1 MNSRK
6 PRPSGAPGAPK
17 PKPAAKR
24 PAARSERPDSEGSG
38 DAPRRA
44 SARPSNRSFD
54 RAPREDRPYGDR
66 PPRADRPYGDR
77 PPRADRPY
85 GDRPPRADRPYGDR
99 PPRADRPY
107 GDRPARP
114 SQPGGAFKTFGPK
127 KEFRSN
133 DARGARPSRP
143 SRPTNPPTSQPTDGT
158 QAPYEP
164 WNMEGLGPKH
174 FSGEGR
180 IHPKYGTDGRERKA
194 GYANTGYR
202 KQPTGRPKFKT
213 AEEYAPDSDT
223 MRLNRYLAHAGIS
236 SRREADELISQGLV
250 TVNGQVV
257 TEMGYKVQPG
267 DDVRYA
273 GERLKSERKVYVLLN
288 KPKGFITTVDD
299 ERARKTVMDLVA
311 NACRERIYPVGRLDR
326 ATTGVLLLTNDGAMA
341 KKLTHPSHGARKI
354 YHVTL
359 DKPFSPADADRLKR
373 GIKLDDG
380 PVQVD
385 QVEIPDPENLYEVG
399 VEIHVGRNRIVR
411 RMFGALGYEV
421 VKLDRTVFAGLTKKN
436 LSRGQYRLLNEKEIA
451 FLKIQQ

>member
-6 PRPSGAPGAPK
+6 PRPSGAPGASK

-24 PAARSERPDSEGSG
+24 PASRSERPDSEGSA

-44 SARPSNRSFD
+44 SARPSNRSMD

-66 PPRADRPYGDR
+66 PS
-77 PPRADRPY
+77 
-85 GDRPPRADRPYGDR
+85 
-99 PPRADRPY
+99 
-107 GDRPARP
+107 RP

-127 KEFRSN
+127 KEFRAN

-143 SRPTNPPTSQPTDGT
+143 AGPRTSEPSSHAGQAG
-158 QAPYEP
+158 QAPHEP

-174 FSGEGR
+174 FNGEGR
-180 IHPKYGTDGRERKA
+180 VHPKYGADGRERKS
-194 GYANTGYR
+194 GFANTGYR

-223 MRLNRYLAHAGIS
+223 MRLNRYLAHAGIC
-236 SRREADELISQGLV
+236 SRREADDLISQGLV

-257 TEMGYKVQPG
+257 TEMGHKVGPG

-341 KKLTHPSHGARKI
+341 KKLTHPSHGAKKI
-354 YHVTL
+354 YQVTL
-359 DKPFSPADADRLKR
+359 DKPFTPADMDRLKR

-380 PVQVD
+380 PAQVD
-385 QVEIPDPENLYEVG
+385 QIEFPDPENLYEVG
-399 VEIHVGRNRIVR
+399 VEIHIGRNRIVR

-436 LSRGQYRLLNEKEIA
+436 ISRGQYRLLNEKEIA

>member
-1 MNSRK
+1 LCSVNSRK
-6 PRPSGAPGAPK
+6 PRPSDAPGAPK

-24 PAARSERPDSEGSG
+24 PAARGERPDSEGSG

-77 PPRADRPY
+77 PPRADRPF
-85 GDRPPRADRPYGDR
+85 GDR

>member
-1 MNSRK
+1 M
-6 PRPSGAPGAPK
+6 
-17 PKPAAKR
+17 
-24 PAARSERPDSEGSG
+24 
-38 DAPRRA
+38 
-44 SARPSNRSFD
+44 D
-54 RAPREDRPYGDR
+54 RAPRENRPSGDRPSRPATPRGGASRGEDRPYGDR
-66 PPRADRPYGDR
+66 PS
-77 PPRADRPY
+77 
-85 GDRPPRADRPYGDR
+85 
-99 PPRADRPY
+99 
-107 GDRPARP
+107 RP

-127 KEFRSN
+127 KEYRAN
-133 DARGARPSRP
+133 EARGARPSRP
-143 SRPTNPPTSQPTDGT
+143 SRPSNPQGGEPTDQQSQPG
-158 QAPYEP
+158 YEP

-180 IHPKYGTDGRERKA
+180 VHPKYGTDGRERKPGFA
-194 GYANTGYR
+194 STGYR

-223 MRLNRYLAHAGIS
+223 MRLNRYLAHAGIC
-236 SRREADELISQGLV
+236 SRREADDLISQGLV

-257 TEMGYKVQPG
+257 TEMGHKVGPG

-341 KKLTHPSHGARKI
+341 KKLTHPSHGAKKI
-354 YHVTL
+354 YQVTL
-359 DKPFSPADADRLKR
+359 DKPFTPADMDRLKR

-380 PVQVD
+380 PAQVD
-385 QVEIPDPENLYEVG
+385 QIEFPDPENLYEVG
-399 VEIHVGRNRIVR
+399 VEIHIGRNRIVR

-421 VKLDRTVFAGLTKKN
+421 VKLDRTVFAGLTKKS